1 MSLYKFTHIKNEP
14 NQNKKVANNQPKKK
28 EKKRTITQIYEK
40 IKIMPRKERS
50 QI

>member
-14 NQNKKVANNQPKKK
+14 NQNKKVAKNQPKK
-28 EKKRTITQIYEK
+28 KKRTITQIYEK